1 MLTYDVC
8 RNEWKE
14 EQDDDLELLY
24 LDDDEENPLSTP
36 RATKDKGGAVRG
48 QQVLSLTTYFTGT
61 KVQILT
67 LPARTSSSQRQVYIY
82 IIIYIYI
89 Q

>member
-36 RATKDKGGAVRG
+36 RATKDKGGAARG
-48 QQVLSLTTYFTGT
+48 QQVLSLATYFTGT
-61 KVQILT
+61 K
-67 LPARTSSSQRQVYIY
+67 YKY
-82 IIIYIYI
+82 
-89 Q
+89 